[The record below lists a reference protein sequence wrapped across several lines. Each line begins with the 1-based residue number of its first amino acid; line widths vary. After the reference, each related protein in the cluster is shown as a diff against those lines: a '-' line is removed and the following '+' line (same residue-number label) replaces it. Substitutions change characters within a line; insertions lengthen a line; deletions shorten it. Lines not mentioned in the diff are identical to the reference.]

1 MAIES
6 IGSTEFGDLAV
17 AGNCATLDDV
27 NAVPLYEFTA
37 GADGAYTLVVTVL
50 VWQPGGGCAQHYIQ
64 ATWVSTAGT
73 LLVDG
78 APFVG
83 AVGSLSPADIFVD
96 VSDGKGRLMV
106 KGIAAQALLWRMKG
120 HRFDLVAGAK
130 YPSSTEVEAGVTGEL
145 GDLAVSGG
153 AATFDGTAVPIY
165 RFSAPKDGAY
175 TLEAIVLAWMPGGP
189 CAQYYVEVTWKN
201 IGGAVTIDGVIV
213 SDAVGTLSAPGVT
226 ADVSA
231 GQARLLVTG
240 LPGRQILWRMK
251 GSRLDVTA

>member
-27 NAVPLYEFTA
+27 NAVPIYEFTA
-37 GADGAYTLVVTVL
+37 GEDGAYTLVVTLL
-50 VWQPGGGCAQHYIQ
+50 VWQPGGTSAQHYIQ

-83 AVGSLSPADIFVD
+83 AVGSLSPSDIFVD
-96 VSDGKGRLMV
+96 VSGGKGRLMV
-106 KGIAAQALLWRMKG
+106 KGISAQPLLWRMKG

-130 YPSSTEVEAGVTGEL
+130 YPSSTEVESTTTSEL

-153 AATFDGTAVPIY
+153 AATLDGTAVPIY
-165 RFSAPKDGAY
+165 RFSPPKDGAY
-175 TLEAIVLAWMPGGP
+175 TVEAIVLAWMPGGS
-189 CAQYYVEVTWKN
+189 CSQYYVEVSWKN
-201 IGGAVTIDGVIV
+201 IGGAVTIDGIIV
-213 SDAVGTLSAPGVT
+213 SDPVGALSAPGVT

-251 GSRLDVTA
+251 GARLDVTA